1 MNNNNDQFNSNLE
14 SMFDDVL
21 KHKNAIMEDFRKQ
34 TDEKMISLINLKL
47 TLLDT
52 ILKSIIKYRNTSFK
66 EKDILE
72 KQKFKNLLGK
82 SNKCL

>member
-1 MNNNNDQFNSNLE
+1 MNNNDQFNSNLE

-34 TDEKMISLINLKL
+34 TDEKMISLINQKL

-82 SNKCL
+82 SNKL

>member
-1 MNNNNDQFNSNLE
+1 MNINNDQFNSNLE

-82 SNKCL
+82 SNKL